1 MPLPLLIP
9 VALGIAGLFGAGK
22 AAQAAVRNS
31 KANDIQKNAAETVD
45 AAEKSLESGKD
56 SCNSALRLYG
66 ERKVDT
72 LNTSIK
78 SFIDLYGQLKNV
90 QLGPSDELRR
100 LQIGAFSEIDLAELQ
115 HSCSFASQI
124 ASGVLTG
131 AGAGALTAFGAYS
144 GTMALA
150 SAGTG
155 AAISGLSG
163 VAATNATLAWL
174 GGGTL
179 AAGGYGVAGGTMVL
193 GTLVAGPALL
203 VLGSVLSARASKKL
217 DDAKAN
223 LEMAKTYEAE
233 VDLVLEKLK
242 AIVEVTV
249 VGLDLVT
256 TLKSRLND
264 ANGALKTL
272 IELQGAD
279 YSAYGEPAR
288 NIVFRAVTMAQLM
301 KKVIDT
307 PILNEDGALADRTLI
322 GFREMKGSI

>member
-9 VALGIAGLFGAGK
+9 VAVGLAGLFGAGK
-22 AAQAAVRNS
+22 AIQAVSRNS
-31 KANDIQKNAAETVD
+31 EANDIHKNAADIVD

-56 SCNSALRLYG
+56 TCNSALRTYG
-66 ERKVDT
+66 EMKVDA

-78 SFIDLYGQLKNV
+78 GFLDLYGQLKNV
-90 QLGPSDELRR
+90 RLGPSEELHR
-100 LQIGAFSEIDLAELQ
+100 LKIGAFSEIELASLR
-115 HSCSFASQI
+115 HSCSFASQL
-124 ASGVLTG
+124 AGGVLTG

-155 AAISGLSG
+155 AAIGGLSG

-179 AAGGYGVAGGTMVL
+179 AAGGYGIAGGTMVL

-223 LEMAKTYEAE
+223 LEKAKTYVSE
-233 VDLVLEKLK
+233 VDLVLEKLR

-249 VGLDLVT
+249 VGQDLIT
-256 TLKSRLND
+256 TLKTRLND

-272 IELQGAD
+272 IELQGVD
-279 YSAYGEPAR
+279 YSTYGEQAR

-307 PILNEDGALADRTLI
+307 PILNEDGALAEQTLI
-322 GFREMKGSI
+322 GFREMREAI

>member
-9 VALGIAGLFGAGK
+9 VAIGLAGLFGVGK
-22 AAQAAVRNS
+22 TVQAVVRNNE
-31 KANDIQKNAAETVD
+31 ANGVQENAAETVD
-45 AAEKSLESGKD
+45 AAEKALDSGKD

-66 ERKVDT
+66 ERKIDA

-78 SFIDLYGQLKNV
+78 TFIALYGQLKNV
-90 QLGPSDELRR
+90 QLGPSEELRR
-100 LQIGAFSEIDLAELQ
+100 LRIGAFSEVDLAELQ
-115 HSCSFASQI
+115 NTCSFAGQI
-124 ASGVLTG
+124 ASGALTG

-179 AAGGYGVAGGTMVL
+179 ASGGLGMAGGTMVL
-193 GTLVAGPALL
+193 GTLVGGPALL
-203 VLGSVLSARASKKL
+203 VLGSVLSARAAKKL
-217 DDAKAN
+217 DDARAN
-223 LEMAKTYEAE
+223 LEKAKTYESE
-233 VDLVLEKLK
+233 VNLVLEKLK
-242 AIVEVTV
+242 AIVEVAV
-249 VGLDLVT
+249 VGLDLIV
-256 TLKSRLND
+256 TLKARLDD

-272 IELQGAD
+272 IDLQGVD
-279 YSAYGEPAR
+279 YATYGDTAR

-307 PILNEDGALADRTLI
+307 PILNEDGDLADQTVV
-322 GFREMKGSI
+322 GFRAMRETL

>member
-9 VALGIAGLFGAGK
+9 VAVGLAGLFGTGK
-22 AAQAAVRNS
+22 AVQAVVRNS
-31 KANDIQKNAAETVD
+31 KANDVQKSATETVD
-45 AAEKSLESGKD
+45 AAEKALDDGKN
-56 SCNSALRLYG
+56 SCNSALRQYG
-66 ERKVDT
+66 EHKIDT

-78 SFIDLYGQLKNV
+78 TFLDLYGQLKNV

-100 LQIGAFSEIDLAELQ
+100 LRIGAFSEVDLAELKGT
-115 HSCSFASQI
+115 CSFATQI

-179 AAGGYGVAGGTMVL
+179 ASGGLGMAGGTVVL

-217 DDAKAN
+217 DDARAN
-223 LEMAKTYEAE
+223 LEKAQTYESA
-233 VDLVLEKLK
+233 VNLVLEKLR

-249 VGLDLVT
+249 VGLDLIT
-256 TLKSRLND
+256 TLKARLD
-264 ANGALKTL
+264 AANGALKTL
-272 IELQGAD
+272 IDLQGVD
-279 YSAYGEPAR
+279 YATYGDTAR
-288 NIVFRAVTMAQLM
+288 NIVFRAVTIAQLI

-307 PILNEDGALADRTLI
+307 PILNSDGELADQTVA
-322 GFREMKGSI
+322 GFREMRGTL